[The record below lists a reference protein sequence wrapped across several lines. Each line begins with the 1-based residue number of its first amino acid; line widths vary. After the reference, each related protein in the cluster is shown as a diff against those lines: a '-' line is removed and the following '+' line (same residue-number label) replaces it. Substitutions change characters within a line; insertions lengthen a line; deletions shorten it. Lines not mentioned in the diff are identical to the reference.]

1 MAVPAAEGANPLPQ
15 NAGVAEIRRT
25 RAEGERKPNENGLK
39 VSISMN
45 NCGFLHK
52 YGVGVSPY
60 SEYNHSGAEQLEVE
74 I

>member
-1 MAVPAAEGANPLPQ
+1 MAVPVTKGTYPLPQ
-15 NAGVAEIRRT
+15 NACAAEIRRA
-25 RAEGERKPNENGLK
+25 RAAGERKPYENGLN

-52 YGVGVSPY
+52 YGVGVSPH

-74 I
+74 M